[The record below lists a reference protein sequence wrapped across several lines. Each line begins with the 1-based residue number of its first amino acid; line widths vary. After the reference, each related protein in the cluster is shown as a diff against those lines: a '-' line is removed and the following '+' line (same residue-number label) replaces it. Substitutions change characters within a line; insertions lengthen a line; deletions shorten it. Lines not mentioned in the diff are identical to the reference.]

1 MENPAM
7 FDTVRVANDTDA
19 LVSWIPV
26 PGLGALP
33 VQSFVIRSAEPVL
46 VDTGLAGLGED
57 FMSAL
62 RSAIDPKELRWI
74 WLTHTD
80 ADHVGNLERVLA
92 EATDARIVT
101 TYLGMGKLG
110 MLGLP
115 VDRAYLVN
123 PGQSLDVGD
132 RTLVGVRPPSFDAPE
147 TTGLFD
153 TRSKIYY
160 SSDSFG
166 AVIAAPALDAGEIAP
181 EDLGEGLRLWT
192 TVDSPWLHLVSETR
206 LAESLDEVRA
216 LEPSCILG
224 SHLPPA
230 YGMTETLLGHL
241 AAARTMPGF
250 AGPDQAALEQ
260 MMAGVTEAA
269 IA

>member
-7 FDTVRVANDTDA
+7 FDNLRVTPDTEA
-19 LVSWIPV
+19 LVSWMPV

-33 VQSFVIRSAEPVL
+33 VQSFVIRATQPVL

-57 FMSAL
+57 FMSSL
-62 RSAIDPKELRWI
+62 RSAIDPEELRWI

-80 ADHVGNLERVLA
+80 ADHVGNLERILA
-92 EATDARIVT
+92 EAPRARIVT

-110 MLGLP
+110 MLGHP
-115 VDRAYLVN
+115 VDRAYLLN

-132 RTLVGVRPPSFDAPE
+132 RSLICLRPPSFDAPE

-166 AVIAAPALDAGEIAP
+166 AVMAAPAIDAAEIAP
-181 EDLGEGLRLWT
+181 EELGEGLRLWT
-192 TVDSPWLHLVSETR
+192 TVDSHWLHLVSESR
-206 LAESLDEVRA
+206 LAESLDEVRS
-216 LEPSCILG
+216 LGPSCILG

-241 AAARTMPGF
+241 EEARTRPGF
-250 AGPDQAALEQ
+250 VGPDQAALEQ
-260 MMAGVTEAA
+260 MMAAVTEAA